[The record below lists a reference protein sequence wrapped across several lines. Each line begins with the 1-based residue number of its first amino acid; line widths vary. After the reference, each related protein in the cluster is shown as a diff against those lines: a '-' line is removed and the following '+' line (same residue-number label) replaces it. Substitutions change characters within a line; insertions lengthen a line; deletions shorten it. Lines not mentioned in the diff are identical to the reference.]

1 MAKMNYEEMSEDII
15 RLVGGSENIHKASH
29 CFTRLR
35 LDLADLS
42 KADTEAT
49 YTTKPIIF
57 VYQLIQARQVAMKI
71 PI

>member
-42 KADTEAT
+42 KADTEAI
-49 YTTKPIIF
+49 KKS
-57 VYQLIQARQVAMKI
+57 AA
-71 PI
+71 